1 MTTHNTIKV
10 AMARAFFAAAYA
22 DQWDEAGITGLNPSG
37 RDWMDMTPEDT
48 DPAALHA
55 ADTLTHDLARAHPK
69 CRKDGAFSLDLLYAA
84 ACAVQRR
91 GDTLDGDR
99 DLLPDTFGHYLAMQ
113 AMGTGVG
120 LRDAF
125 GRAVGDAIRVPRV
138 EFGGYSLSR
147 DYF

>member
-1 MTTHNTIKV
+1 MTTHNTIKT
-10 AMARAFFAAAYA
+10 AMARAFFASAYA
-22 DQWDEAGITGLNPSG
+22 DQWDDAGITGLNPSG
-37 RDWMDMTPEDT
+37 RDWMDMTPDET

-69 CRKDGAFSLDLLYAA
+69 CRMDDAFSLDLLYAV
-84 ACAVQRR
+84 AVASQQRES
-91 GDTLDGDR
+91 TIDGDR

-125 GRAVGDAIRVPRV
+125 GRAVYDAIRVPRV

>member
-1 MTTHNTIKV
+1 MTTHNTIKA
-10 AMARAFFAAAYA
+10 AMARAFFASAYA
-22 DQWDEAGITGLNPSG
+22 DQWEAADATDLNPSG

-48 DPAALHA
+48 DSAALHA
-55 ADTLTHDLARAHPK
+55 ADVLTNDLARSYPT
-69 CRKDGAFSLDLLYAA
+69 CRKGGAFSLDLLYAA

-91 GDTLDGDR
+91 GGTLDGD
-99 DLLPDTFGHYLAMQ
+99 LTPDMFGHYLGMQ

-138 EFGGYSLSR
+138 EFGGYSLSH